1 MDEGKTDIRLLLAI
15 AVCAIAVIALGLST
29 CGSSA
34 DTSSPK
40 AAVESYFE
48 AIADGDAEVACSVGT
63 DDFQN
68 EAVASVIGTP
78 AEGETCEEAVN
89 NVPDEAREL
98 IEDITVA
105 TVESDQASAI
115 VEVTIDAEGF
125 APEPASFNVV
135 REGDDWLIAGLGV

>member
-1 MDEGKTDIRLLLAI
+1 MAEGKTDIRLLLAI
-15 AVCAIAVIALGLST
+15 AVCVIAVIALGLST

-40 AAVESYFE
+40 ASVESYFE
-48 AIADGDAEVACSVGT
+48 AIADADAEVACSVGT

-89 NVPDEAREL
+89 NVPEEAREL
-98 IEDITVA
+98 IEDITVE
-105 TVESDQASAI
+105 TVETEPTTAL
-115 VEVTIDAEGF
+115 VEVTIDADGF
-125 APEPASFNVV
+125 KPEPVRYSVV
-135 REGDDWLIAGLGV
+135 REGDDWLIVGLGI